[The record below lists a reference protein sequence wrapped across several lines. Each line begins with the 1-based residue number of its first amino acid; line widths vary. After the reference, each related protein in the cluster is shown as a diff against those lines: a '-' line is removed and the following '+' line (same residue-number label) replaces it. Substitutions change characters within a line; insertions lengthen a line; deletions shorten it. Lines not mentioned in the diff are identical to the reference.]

1 MRELFGELP
10 DGMSFWHPAA
20 LISTWFGAGLMP
32 IGPGTWGSAAALP
45 FGFLMMWLGGPWL
58 LVAGIV
64 VITAAGWWA
73 AGVFVKGLNAED
85 PPEIVVDEVV
95 SQWLVL
101 TITPLTWWGYLAAFL
116 IFRIFDTIKPWPIN
130 LIDQNVTG
138 AAGVMLDDLAAG
150 ALAFATMAA
159 FLWAGWI

>member
-1 MRELFGELP
+1 MREMFGELP

-20 LISTWFGAGLMP
+20 LIGTWFGAGLLP

-45 FGFLMMWLGGPWL
+45 FGWFLMWLGGPWTL
-58 LVAGIV
+58 GAAIIIV
-64 VITAAGWWA
+64 TAAGWWA
-73 AGVFVKGLNAED
+73 SAELIKGLNAQD

-101 TITPLTWWGYLAAFL
+101 LITPVTWWGYLAAFL
-116 IFRIFDTIKPWPIN
+116 VFRFFDTIKPWPISW
-130 LIDQNVTG
+130 IDANVEG

-150 ALAFATMAA
+150 AFAFVAMAV
-159 FLWAGWI
+159 LIWAGLV